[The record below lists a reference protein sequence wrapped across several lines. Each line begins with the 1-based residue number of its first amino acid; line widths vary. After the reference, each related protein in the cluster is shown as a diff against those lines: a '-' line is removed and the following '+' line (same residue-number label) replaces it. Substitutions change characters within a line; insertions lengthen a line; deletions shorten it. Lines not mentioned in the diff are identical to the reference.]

1 LSDAA
6 LSQEQINGFMACL
19 FDKGAPTA
27 RPDNLPLPFS
37 SDNPPSLI
45 RTSAL
50 LNLYCMVT
58 NVYFCLV
65 TQDHYPECQVDVDV
79 SDEDNNGLKEPVGD
93 DAGGVGAPSVET
105 FAPNLIR
112 SSTAETPHPSAADQT
127 ITTTPSG
134 SGQKRKRVAL
144 GTKCKQDKP
153 LAD

>member
-1 LSDAA
+1 
-6 LSQEQINGFMACL
+6 
-19 FDKGAPTA
+19 
-27 RPDNLPLPFS
+27 
-37 SDNPPSLI
+37 
-45 RTSAL
+45 
-50 LNLYCMVT
+50 MVT

-153 LAD
+153 LADQVIIELSPYRRPQSPLYLVVVEHIFGRLFEAF